1 MLDFEQQ
8 KQKHV
13 YENQFLRG
21 KPEEAC
27 KRIFGFMI
35 TEDIIFYHFI
45 LTTVGGYQ
53 SKNLMH
59 V

>member
-21 KPEEAC
+21 
-27 KRIFGFMI
+27 FMI
-35 TEDIIFYHFI
+35 TEDIIFHQFI
-45 LTTVGGYQ
+45 LITVGGYQ
-53 SKNLMH
+53 SKNLMN